1 MDLLLI
7 IALSVGSW
15 LLFLIL
21 AEIGERTKR
30 SKSVRFQLDK

>member
-1 MDLLLI
+1 MNLLLI

-30 SKSVRFQLDK
+30 SEIVQKRFDK